1 MKETMDGAENDAN
14 IVAKHI
20 LPEPP
25 HHLSLYFD
33 RRFPKPDDWWFRG
46 ASGAL
51 QYMTYISAGERGLLT
66 TRAAFTWD
74 EPPPPPPMSTKL
86 LAKGD
91 VKKKLSLMDYRNR
104 IKSASPVENGMSSK
118 PEEKINGTVHAKP
131 LPPRDDTKKDAMR
144 AVENTSAPRQ
154 RDAPPEKPRSEMNGE
169 RYVKPEA
176 RLWYALQRTN
186 RPVEVRL
193 LTRNRNPSPR
203 AASGLRI
210 QIRTRL
216 LRNESK
222 LRPATPRRASHGN
235 PSRGHHEAGKGQR
248 SHQEISRPRHY
259 ILLSTDCRPC
269 IQTGIGIIRHPQD
282 QQSRSTDRGLGQ
294 TAGLPPPGNR
304 KA

>member
-1 MKETMDGAENDAN
+1 MKETMDGAENDAD

-66 TRAAFTWD
+66 TRAAFETC
-74 EPPPPPPMSTKL
+74 EEPPPPPMSTKL

-104 IKSASPVENGMSSK
+104 IKSASPVENGMPSK
-118 PEEKINGTVHAKP
+118 AEEKINGTVHAKP
-131 LPPRDDTKKDAMR
+131 LPPRDDTKKDAVR

-154 RDAPPEKPRSEMNGE
+154 RDAPSEKPRSEMNGE
-169 RYVKPEA
+169 RYVKPKA
-176 RLWYALQRTN
+176 RLWYASQRTDP
-186 RPVEVRL
+186 PVEVGL
-193 LTRNRNPSPR
+193 LRRNRNPSPK
-203 AASGLRI
+203 AVSGLRI
-210 QIRTRL
+210 QMRTRPR
-216 LRNESK
+216 RNEPK
-222 LRPATPRRASHGN
+222 LRSATPRQVSHGN
-235 PSRGHHEAGKGQR
+235 PSRGHHEAGKR
-248 SHQEISRPRHY
+248 SHQEISRRRHY
-259 ILLSTDCRPC
+259 ILPSMDCRPYTQ
-269 IQTGIGIIRHPQD
+269 IGIGIIRHPQD
-282 QQSRSTDRGLGQ
+282 RQFRSTDRGLGQ